1 MDVDWERSSFAV
13 LGQPH
18 AYFLQVADDCVLLDV
33 PGLSHHLEG
42 RTQAF
47 SRLLS

>member
-1 MDVDWERSSFAV
+1 MDVEWERPSLAV

-18 AYFLQVADDCVLLDV
+18 AYFLQVAEECVLLDV
-33 PGLSHHLEG
+33 PELSPHLEG